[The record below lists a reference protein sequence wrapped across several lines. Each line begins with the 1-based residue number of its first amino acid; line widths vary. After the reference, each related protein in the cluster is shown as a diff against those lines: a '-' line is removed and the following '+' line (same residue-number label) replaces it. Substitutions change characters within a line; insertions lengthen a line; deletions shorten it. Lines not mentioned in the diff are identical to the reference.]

1 MDMKMLVD
9 FLWVAVASALV
20 FIMQCG
26 FSMVESGLTRSKN
39 TINVAIKN
47 LTDLGVSVI
56 LFWIIGF
63 AFMFGNS
70 KSGWIGSTHFFTEF
84 SGPGLANLAIFFLF
98 QAMFC
103 STSATIVSGAVA
115 ERMKYS
121 SYIMSTAFMSAIIYP
136 IFGHWAWGGAGG
148 DLIAT
153 GKGWLASIGFVDF
166 AGSTVVHS
174 VGGYV
179 SLAALLVIGPRI
191 GKFDKD
197 GKTRAIQGND
207 IPMSVAGVMI
217 LWFGWIG
224 FNGGSTL
231 AMTPEVPGIILRT
244 CLGGAA
250 GMLSALFIGW
260 MVKGL
265 PDVNFVMNGSLA
277 GLVAVTANCHC
288 VTGAEA
294 VIIGAIG
301 GVVML
306 ALSWLLDALHI
317 DDAVGAVPVHLGA
330 GIWGTLA
337 VGIFGDPAILKTT
350 PIGGHQIY
358 AQLIGIGACAVWAFG
373 AAFIF
378 LFVANRIRAI
388 RVTPEEETKGLNIV
402 EHGASTE
409 IFELMHTMDEQART
423 GDLSKRIPVEPFT
436 EIGQIATLYNRVIAG
451 LEMNTIA
458 KDEYREI
465 FNNVSD
471 GLFLIDPEYRICP
484 SYSAATEK
492 IFGTKNVQ
500 GVDIKRFFGEMLAPE
515 KSARFNDFIALM
527 FDAAHSERSITSMN
541 PLVATHFKVNVAGSW
556 EPRLLDCSFYRIYDD
571 SKKKVLHVM
580 AIVRDDTRLA
590 LLAKEVRS
598 LRAQQQQQ
606 QQQQQ
611 LQQQQQTTKS

>member
-9 FLWVAVASALV
+9 FLWVAMASALV

-47 LTDLGVSVI
+47 LTDLGVSLI
-56 LFWIIGF
+56 LFWFIGF

-84 SGPGLANLAIFFLF
+84 TGPGLGNLAIFFLF

-121 SYIMSTAFMSAIIYP
+121 SYILSTVFMSALIYP

-148 DLIAT
+148 DIIAT
-153 GKGWLASIGFVDF
+153 GKGWLSSIGFVDF

-179 SLAALLVIGPRI
+179 ALAALLVIGPRI
-191 GKFDKD
+191 GKYGKD
-197 GKTRAIQGND
+197 GKPRAIQGND
-207 IPMSVAGVMI
+207 IPMSVAGVII

-231 AMTPEVPGIILRT
+231 AMTTEVPGIILRT

-260 MVKGL
+260 AVKGL
-265 PDVNFVMNGSLA
+265 PDINFVMNGSLA

-301 GVVML
+301 GIAML
-306 ALSWLLDALHI
+306 ALSWLLDRLKI

-358 AQLIGIGACAVWAFG
+358 AQLIGVGACACWAFG
-373 AAFIF
+373 TAFVF
-378 LFVANRIRAI
+378 LTIANKIRAI
-388 RVTPEEETKGLNIV
+388 RVTSDEESKGLNIV

-409 IFELMHTMDEQART
+409 LFELMHTMDEQART
-423 GDLSKRIPVEPFT
+423 GDLSKRLPVEPFT
-436 EIGQIATLYNRVIAG
+436 EIGQIATLYNRVMAG
-451 LEMNTIA
+451 LELNTIA
-458 KDEYREI
+458 RDEYREI
-465 FNNVSD
+465 FSNVSD
-471 GLFLIDPEYRICP
+471 GLFLVDQDFRMCP
-484 SYSAATEK
+484 NYSTATEK
-492 IFGTKNVQ
+492 IFGTKNIQ
-500 GVDIKRFFGEMLAPE
+500 GVNIKRFFAEMLAPE
-515 KSARFNDFIALM
+515 KSVRFDDFIALM
-527 FDAAHSERSITSMN
+527 FDPSHNERSILSMN
-541 PLVATHFKVNVAGSW
+541 PLVATHFKVNVAGTW
-556 EPRLLDCSFYRIYDD
+556 EPRLLDCGFYRIYDGT
-571 SKKKVLHVM
+571 KKKVLHVM
-580 AIVRDDTRLA
+580 VIVRDDTRLA
-590 LLAKEVRS
+590 LLAKEVRT
-598 LRAQQQQQ
+598 LRAQQQQRQ
-606 QQQQQ
+606 SAQP
-611 LQQQQQTTKS
+611 